1 METNALDAIRQQINA
16 GDRQEARTAL
26 VEFLDAE
33 PDNADAWALLA
44 ILLTHPAE
52 QARCYREILRINP
65 GDRQAELWLKT
76 LAGTPAVPEPSTWPC
91 PRCGEIL
98 DAGDQQGAHGE
109 RMTVCPYC
117 GFHVKPP
124 DAPEDQEQPG
134 LSSGPDA
141 EELVQLLESVS
152 LPGDESEHPVR
163 EPVTPQRSGERRGFL
178 DGLLGRRRESTSK
191 PSAEE
196 LVLGEAELAK
206 AAGALSPDVI
216 LRLAGGPLAP
226 HERRNCPQCNAVVSR
241 RDSRCPWCS
250 APLSDA
256 KAER

>member
-1 METNALDAIRQQINA
+1 METNALDAIRHQINA
-16 GDRQEARTAL
+16 GDRQEARVAL
-26 VEFLDAE
+26 VGLLDAE
-33 PDNADAWALLA
+33 PDNADAWAVLA

-65 GDRQAELWLKT
+65 GDRQAELWLKS
-76 LAGTPAVPEPSTWPC
+76 LASTPTAQKPSGWSC
-91 PRCGEIL
+91 PRCGGMVS
-98 DAGDQQGAHGE
+98 ASAQQGAPGE
-109 RMTVCPYC
+109 RTICPYC

-124 DAPEDQEQPG
+124 DAPEDEEPPG
-134 LSSGPDA
+134 LPSDPGE
-141 EELVQLLESVS
+141 EELEQILDSVS
-152 LPGDESEHPVR
+152 LPGDGSQYPAR
-163 EPVTPQRSGERRGFL
+163 EPVIPQRSREPRGFL
-178 DGLLGRRRESTSK
+178 DGLLGRRESVSK

-196 LVLGEAELAK
+196 LVLGEGELAQ

-241 RDSRCPWCS
+241 RDPRCPWCS

-256 KAER
+256 KGE